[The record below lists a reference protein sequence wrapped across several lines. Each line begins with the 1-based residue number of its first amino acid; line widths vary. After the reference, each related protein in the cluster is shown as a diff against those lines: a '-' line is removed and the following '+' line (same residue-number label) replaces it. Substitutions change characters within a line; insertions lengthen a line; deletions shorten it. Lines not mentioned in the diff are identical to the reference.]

1 MLDGPG
7 SSSSRTVAGVAPGF
21 DRVSWSP
28 GDPEREHTAMSA
40 YLRARVTSRSD
51 FNEWY
56 FPLRLLVD
64 MSELPLELSS
74 RTDFAP
80 HSFVP
85 HNFAPHS
92 EVTAPT
98 LAIGAG
104 RGLVTSLDGFSAYS
118 NLRASALFSS
128 YVIPGFTH
136 IDIVTA
142 RENPVV
148 PLFDRWLAQITQ
160 LRRNQ

>member
-1 MLDGPG
+1 M
-7 SSSSRTVAGVAPGF
+7 
-21 DRVSWSP
+21 SWSS
-28 GDPEREHTAMSA
+28 GDPVHEYTDMFA
-40 YLRARVTSRSD
+40 YLRARVTLKSD

-64 MSELPLELSS
+64 MSELPLELSG
-74 RTDFAP
+74 RTDLYP
-80 HSFVP
+80 TVL
-85 HNFAPHS
+85 PHS

-148 PLFDRWLAQITQ
+148 PLFGRWLGQITQ